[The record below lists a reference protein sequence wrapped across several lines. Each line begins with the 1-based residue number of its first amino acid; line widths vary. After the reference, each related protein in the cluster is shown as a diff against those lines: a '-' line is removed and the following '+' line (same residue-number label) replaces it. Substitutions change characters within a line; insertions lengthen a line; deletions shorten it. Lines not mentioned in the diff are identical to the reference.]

1 MNACIYLFI
10 QNFLQLS
17 DLSSP
22 RSSTS
27 TPMTGKGQ
35 AFFAD
40 QVCKT
45 PKFFVLTKCGE
56 SSTLIFYFVDCRISV
71 NYLAKFLE
79 EKECESARDVLKV
92 MPPIYLC

>member
-1 MNACIYLFI
+1 MYAYIYLFI
-10 QNFLQLS
+10 YNLLQLS

-40 QVCKT
+40 QVCEMSKLS
-45 PKFFVLTKCGE
+45 FC
-56 SSTLIFYFVDCRISV
+56 SY
-71 NYLAKFLE
+71 
-79 EKECESARDVLKV
+79 
-92 MPPIYLC
+92 